1 MNYST
6 LAVIGS
12 QWGDEGKG
20 KITDYLA
27 ENVDVVVRYQGGPNA
42 GHTVVVGEE
51 TFKLHHLP
59 SGILYPGKK
68 CVLGDGMVIDPVV
81 LNAELDHLEER
92 GIVPQHLYI
101 STRAHLIMPYHKK
114 IDELEEQKRR
124 HIKIGTTL
132 RGIGPAYTDK
142 YARQG
147 LRFGD
152 LLGDEKA
159 LLEKLRHILDIKNEA
174 LTRMYDSEPYNMAD
188 LEKEYLPAARRLK
201 PYLSDTS
208 VYIQQEMQQGS
219 RVLFEGAQGSMLDID
234 HGTYPYVTS
243 SNPTAGGVCVGAGVP
258 PQVIGPVLGI
268 TKAYTTRVGE
278 GPFPT
283 ELNNEIGDRI
293 RQVGKEYGTTTG
305 RPRRIGWLDGVAL
318 RHAVRLNGFRFLAL
332 TLFDVLTGL
341 ETIKIA
347 TEYRIGN
354 DMLKHFPA
362 SLHTLEKCRPVYRE
376 FSGWKEDVSK
386 AKSLNQLPA
395 NALKYIKGIEEAV
408 NVQVGLVSVGPRRDQ
423 TIVMSEQ
430 LK

>member
-1 MNYST
+1 MTLST

-20 KITDYLA
+20 KVTDYLA
-27 ENVDVVVRYQGGPNA
+27 KNIELVVRYQGGPNA
-42 GHTVVVGEE
+42 GHTVVVGEDV
-51 TFKLHHLP
+51 FKLHHLP

-68 CVLGDGMVIDPVV
+68 CVLGDGMVLDPVI
-81 LNAELDHLEER
+81 LNAELHNLQDR
-92 GIVPQHLYI
+92 GIVPKHLYI

-114 IDELEEQKRR
+114 IDELEEQKRSDV
-124 HIKIGTTL
+124 KIGTTM

-152 LLGDEKA
+152 LLGDESILKK
-159 LLEKLRHILDIKNEA
+159 KLQRILTIKNEV
-174 LTRMYDSEPYNMAD
+174 LTRMYDSEPFSMTD
-188 LEKEYLPAARRLK
+188 LENEYLPAARRIK
-201 PYLSDTS
+201 PYLTDTS
-208 VYIQQEMQQGS
+208 VYIHQEMQQGS

-243 SNPTAGGVCVGAGVP
+243 SNPTAGGICIGAGVA

-283 ELNNEIGDRI
+283 ELHDAVGDRI

-318 RHAVRLNGFRFLAL
+318 RHAARLNGFRFLAL

-347 TEYRIGN
+347 TEYRVGN
-354 DMLKHFPA
+354 DTLKHFPP
-362 SLHTLEKCRPVYRE
+362 SLSVLEKCRPVYRE
-376 FSGWKEDVSK
+376 FDGWEEDITEAK
-386 AKSLNQLPA
+386 ALDQLPS
-395 NALKYIKGIEEAV
+395 NAQKYIKGIEEAV
-408 NVQVGLVSVGPRRDQ
+408 NVQVGLISVGPRRDQ
-423 TIVMSEQ
+423 TLVISEA